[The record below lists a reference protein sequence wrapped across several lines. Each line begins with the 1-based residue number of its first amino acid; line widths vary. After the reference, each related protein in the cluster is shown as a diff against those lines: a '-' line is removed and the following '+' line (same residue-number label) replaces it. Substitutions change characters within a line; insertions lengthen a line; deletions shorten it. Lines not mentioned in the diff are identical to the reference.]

1 MAEEEGTV
9 FCTNCGAENNTKSKF
24 CVKCGQS
31 LVKVTDDGMEQ
42 KVEQTG
48 ATEQASSIF
57 DSATSR
63 LNAWTGGTGAVKVS
77 WKDFFSEVFKSHTEE
92 EAEDI
97 FIAGTK
103 KTTPSLAE
111 ISNEK
116 VQPWLFSRI
125 LVVII
130 AAGIL
135 LSVMTNLNQNM
146 LGDQVAVDVITCI
159 AVPMAALVLFFEIN
173 IYKNISFYKI
183 GKIMLLGGILSLILT
198 ISIDNFIGD
207 SGELNFV
214 GALLTGIVEELAKLL
229 IAAYFVQKLKIKR
242 IFNGLLIGA
251 AVGTGFAAFENIQY
265 MFMGGQIS
273 SITGALIRTFY
284 SIASHTEWCAIATAA
299 LVIVKGSQK
308 LTTNTFMSPQFLK
321 FFVLVV
327 AIHMLWDWDLLYSF
341 RNIVVATLI
350 LVTWITIFVMIH
362 AGLREVKALQLSVK
376 NDAEVTERG

>member
-31 LVKVTDDGMEQ
+31 LVKVSDDGMET
-42 KVEQTG
+42 KAEQPKSSKESG
-48 ATEQASSIF
+48 SIF

-63 LNAWTGGTGAVKVS
+63 LNQWTGGTGAVKVS

-103 KTTPSLAE
+103 KTTPTLME

-125 LVVII
+125 LIVII

-146 LGDQVAVDVITCI
+146 IGDQVAVDVITSI
-159 AVPMAALVLFFEIN
+159 SVPMAALVLFFEIN

-183 GKIMLLGGILSLILT
+183 GKIMLLGGILSLVLT
-198 ISIDNFIGD
+198 IIIDNIVGG
-207 SGELNFV
+207 SGLNFV
-214 GALLTGIVEELAKLL
+214 GATLTGIIEELSKLL
-229 IAAYFVQKLKIKR
+229 IAAYFIQKLKINR

-265 MFMGGQIS
+265 MFLDGQLAS
-273 SITGALIRTFY
+273 MSFALYRTATSIGT
-284 SIASHTEWCAIATAA
+284 HTEWCAISAAA

-308 LTTNTFMSPQFLK
+308 LTTNMFVNTRFLK
-321 FFVLVV
+321 FFVLVA
-327 AIHMLWDWDLLYSF
+327 AIHMLWDWDALGNF
-341 RNIVVATLI
+341 GQIRMIILI

-376 NDAEVTERG
+376 NDSEVTERG

>member
-1 MAEEEGTV
+1 MAEEETV
-9 FCTNCGAENNTKSKF
+9 FCTNCGAKNNTKSKF

-42 KVEQTG
+42 KAEQSKT
-48 ATEQASSIF
+48 TEQASSIF

-63 LNAWTGGTGAVKVS
+63 LNSWTGGSGAVKVS

-103 KTTPSLAE
+103 KTTPTLTE

-125 LVVII
+125 LIVII
-130 AAGIL
+130 AAGVL
-135 LSVMTNLNQNM
+135 LSVMSNLNQNM
-146 LGDQVAVDVITCI
+146 VGDQVAVDVITCI
-159 AVPMAALVLFFEIN
+159 AVPMSALVLFFEIN

-198 ISIDNFIGD
+198 LVIDNIVGG
-207 SGELNFV
+207 SSLNFV
-214 GALLTGIVEELAKLL
+214 GATLTGLVEELSKLL

-265 MFMGGQIS
+265 MFMGGQIE
-273 SITGALIRTFY
+273 SITGALMRTFY

-308 LTTNTFMSPQFLK
+308 LTTNTFMNPRFLK
-321 FFVLVV
+321 FFILVA
-327 AIHMLWDWDLLYSF
+327 AIHMLWDWDALVSF
-341 RNIVVATLI
+341 GQIRMFILI

-376 NDAEVTERG
+376 NDSEVTERG